1 MRRGQRWLTLIF
13 VSVIGAVFVFFL
25 GSGGGFGPATPTGNA
40 VIQLDDVRLTQSDL
54 DRERSVMEDR
64 LRAELGDAYDQLG
77 ADQYLETQALSRMV
91 NQLVLAEAAQEL
103 GIQVTKDEIRRVV
116 QSSPGFIDEEGRFN
130 PEAFDRFAQDQFG
143 SQRAFMETFTRDLLG
158 QKLVQLLAGQ
168 TTLSDAELDL
178 HVRYELEESRIAFV
192 AFDKNQLGPDEVVE
206 DADVETY
213 AAAHDAELRE
223 LFTTREADLS
233 QPERVRARHVLVSVA
248 SDASE
253 ADLAAAREKA
263 QAARDRILAGEDFA
277 VVAQA
282 VSSDTRTAAQGGD
295 LGVFARG
302 VNDPALD
309 DAAFA
314 LEAGGLSEVVRSV
327 YGFHVVRVDEKL
339 PAEKATF
346 EGHRLALARE
356 GATRERATRL
366 AEEKSQALVT
376 AIAGGQSLEDAAR
389 AAGLNVERPPGLK
402 RRPDGFVPGLG
413 AAPEILTAAFA
424 LETGKSSPEVFDL
437 PDKKVVVEVLERV
450 ALSEDQ
456 VKAER
461 ATRRDNARMQ
471 KQNETIQAWLDDYRT
486 RLERSGRLLIN
497 AELAL
502 GS

>member
-1 MRRGQRWLTLIF
+1 
-13 VSVIGAVFVFFL
+13 
-25 GSGGGFGPATPTGNA
+25 
-40 VIQLDDVRLTQSDL
+40 
-54 DRERSVMEDR
+54 
-64 LRAELGDAYDQLG
+64 
-77 ADQYLETQALSRMV
+77 
-91 NQLVLAEAAQEL
+91 
-103 GIQVTKDEIRRVV
+103 
-116 QSSPGFIDEEGRFN
+116 
-130 PEAFDRFAQDQFG
+130 
-143 SQRAFMETFTRDLLG
+143 
-158 QKLVQLLAGQ
+158 
-168 TTLSDAELDL
+168 
-178 HVRYELEESRIAFV
+178 
-192 AFDKNQLGPDEVVE
+192 
-206 DADVETY
+206 
-213 AAAHDAELRE
+213 
-223 LFTTREADLS
+223 
-233 QPERVRARHVLVSVA
+233 VLVSVA